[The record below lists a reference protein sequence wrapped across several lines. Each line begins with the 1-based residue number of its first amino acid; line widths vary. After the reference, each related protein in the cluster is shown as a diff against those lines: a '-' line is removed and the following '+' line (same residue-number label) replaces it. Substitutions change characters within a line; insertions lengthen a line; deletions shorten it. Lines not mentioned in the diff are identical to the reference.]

1 MTNSELW
8 RPSEARA
15 AKTQLATFMKYAG
28 VGFEDEAPDYDRLWD
43 YSISDPADFWQKI
56 WGFCE
61 VIGDHGDCVIEE
73 GKSIKDT
80 RFFPTAR
87 LNFAENLLRRQGP
100 DLAII
105 FHGENGTRQS
115 LSWDDLHAQVSL
127 LQQALIREGVG
138 KGDRVAGFLP
148 NIPGAVI
155 AMLATTS
162 LGAIWSSC
170 SPDFGA
176 AGVLDR
182 FEQIGPKVLF
192 CADGY
197 EYGGKCFSSLNT
209 AQKLLA
215 NMPSVRR
222 IVVFPYIDK
231 APDIELAGKK
241 AVLFNDYL
249 EEFEA
254 QPITYVPVGFN
265 DPVYILFS
273 SGTTGLPK
281 CILHSVGG
289 ALLQHLK
296 EHKLHNDIRPGDRLF
311 YFTTCGWMMWNWQA
325 SALASEATLVL
336 YDGSPFYSD
345 GYRMSDIVEAEKVTH
360 FGTSSKYLEA
370 SSNINISPGENRNFS
385 SLRTL
390 LVTGS
395 PLAPEYFDY
404 VYEHW
409 KSDLC
414 LNVMAGG
421 TDVLCCFVG
430 SSPVSPVYRGQCP
443 KRMLGMNVRVFD
455 ESGHSVEG
463 VTGELVCLS
472 AHPSMPI
479 GFLGDTYGS
488 RYHAAYF
495 DRYDNIW
502 CQGDWVLLTPELGLI
517 FQGRSDATLNP
528 GGIRIGTAEI
538 YRQVERLSE
547 IEEALVVGQSWENDT
562 RVILFV
568 KLRDGISLTDA
579 LVTVIRNEIR
589 TNASPRHVP
598 AKILAIADIPRTK
611 SGKITELA
619 ARDVIEGREVKNLH
633 ALANPYA
640 LSLFDGLP
648 ELQE

>member
-1 MTNSELW
+1 MTHSELW
-8 RPSEARA
+8 RPSKERAR
-15 AKTQLATFMKYAG
+15 KTLLAEFMKYAG
-28 VGFEDEAPDYDRLWD
+28 VGFENEAPDYDLLWD
-43 YSISDPADFWQKI
+43 YSISDTADFWQKV
-56 WGFCE
+56 WDFCE
-61 VIGDHGDCVIEE
+61 VIGDKGDCIIDERS
-73 GKSIKDT
+73 SIKDT
-80 RFFPTAR
+80 RFFPNAR
-87 LNFAENLLRRQGP
+87 LNFAENLLRRRGT

-105 FHGENGTRQS
+105 FYGEGGCHHS
-115 LSWDDLHAQVSL
+115 LSWNSLHEQVSL
-127 LQQALIREGVG
+127 LQQALIKEGVS

-148 NIPGAVI
+148 NIPGAII

-182 FEQIGPKVLF
+182 FEQIEPKVLF

-197 EYGGKCFSSLNT
+197 EYGGKRFSSLET
-209 AQKLLA
+209 AQKLSGL
-215 NMPSVRR
+215 MPSVKRL
-222 IVVFPYIDK
+222 VVFPYIEEV
-231 APDIELAGKK
+231 PDVDLTDQK
-241 AVLFNDYL
+241 AVMFKDYL
-249 EEFEA
+249 DGFEV
-254 QPITYVPVGFN
+254 QPISFVPVGFN

-296 EHKLHNDIRPGDRLF
+296 EHKLHNDIRPGDRLL

-336 YDGSPFYSD
+336 YDGSPFFPD
-345 GYRMSDIVEAEKVTH
+345 GYRLSDIVVAEKVTH

-370 SSNINISPGENRNFS
+370 SLKNGISPNKSRDFS
-385 SLRTL
+385 SLKTL

-395 PLAPEYFDY
+395 PLAPACFDY

-414 LNVMAGG
+414 LAVMAGG

-430 SSPVSPVYRGQCP
+430 SSPVSPVYLGQCP
-443 KRMLGMNVRVFD
+443 KRMLGINVRVFN
-455 ESGHSVEG
+455 ESGNPVEG
-463 VTGELVCLS
+463 ETGELVCLS

-479 GFLGDTYGS
+479 GFFGDTDGS

-495 DRYDNIW
+495 DRYDNVW
-502 CQGDWVLLTPELGLI
+502 RQGDWVLLTPELGLI

-538 YRQVERLSE
+538 YRQVERLPE
-547 IEEALVVGQSWENDT
+547 IEEALVVGQNWENDT
-562 RVILFV
+562 RIILFV
-568 KLRDGISLTDA
+568 RLRGGTSLTDA
-579 LVTVIRNEIR
+579 LKAIIRREIR

-619 ARDVIEGREVKNLH
+619 VRDVIEGREVKNLH
-633 ALANPYA
+633 ALANPDA
-640 LSLFDGLP
+640 LSLFKGLP